1 MLSIKKTEGRILKLL
16 IVINN
21 FNFKIIQVTFNKA
34 DSIHMNFRKI
44 YSARPTLV
52 IDFTSTTTLLKI

>member
-1 MLSIKKTEGRILKLL
+1 MHNIKKTEDRILKLL

-34 DSIHMNFRKI
+34 DSGLPSKFWTIFL
-44 YSARPTLV
+44 SARSNTIV
-52 IDFTSTTTLLKI
+52 R